1 MLFLKNF
8 VNNNIFGMLGCS
20 HYNDH
25 PISNWVISNHSLKT
39 LVDIFECE
47 EDIDP
52 SFAISF
58 IIIYLIFGHH

>member
-1 MLFLKNF
+1 
-8 VNNNIFGMLGCS
+8 MLGCS